1 MDTKENIESII
12 NKLYTPEQQ
21 QEIKDAGYRAHA
33 AGKDMTRG
41 NEYPSTDPR
50 HWLWRRGY
58 LEAFKDA
65 NGL

>member
-1 MDTKENIESII
+1 MAKFKEYKRKI
-12 NKLYTPEQQ
+12 
-21 QEIKDAGYRAHA
+21 RAHA